1 VFCSIFAPKQK
12 CTPAR
17 LADCFFH
24 LFSIYSVYGAVC
36 HKAAKGR
43 NVQPANGLKKEN
55 QDMQFTVRDWMMDLI
70 VFVEPDTPVTD
81 VLATM
86 RRRYINSVIVN
97 KTKASPDF
105 GILTSTDICDKIVA
119 QDRDPSQVKVSEI
132 MTSPLITIRNDMPV
146 SECAR
151 IMKQNKIHHLPVVD
165 ENNNLVGMI
174 SATDFLVV
182 AEAMGRSGERALR

>member
-1 VFCSIFAPKQK
+1 LTRELYFKLSSLSFPRLAFSAPFYYTFFNNCPAIASYLFVARKEIFA
-12 CTPAR
+12 
-17 LADCFFH
+17 
-24 LFSIYSVYGAVC
+24 
-36 HKAAKGR
+36 
-43 NVQPANGLKKEN
+43 
-55 QDMQFTVRDWMMDLI
+55 MQFTVRDWMMDLI

-97 KTKASPDF
+97 KSVQNPEY

-119 QDRDPSQVKVSEI
+119 LDRDPSTIKVSEI
-132 MTSPLITIRNDMPV
+132 MTSPLIMVSEEMPV

-151 IMKQNKIHHLPVVD
+151 IMKENRIHHLPVTD
-165 ENNNLVGMI
+165 EDQTLIGMI